1 MPKPQ
6 FKEVNC
12 VHDLVDSQEILES
25 LQYNST
31 MVQTGG
37 YLKSG
42 TYKHSAR
49 IDKDPDGYGKC
60 KPLWVFHVTPEL
72 NEEFLAI
79 LHSNKKN
86 MEERAVV
93 RSWMYNGQPP
103 EGAV

>member
-12 VHDLVDSQEILES
+12 IHDLVDSEEILQP

-49 IDKDPDGYGKC
+49 IDKDLDGYGKC

-72 NEEFLAI
+72 NEEFLTI

-86 MEERAVV
+86 MDGRAIMKA
-93 RSWMYNGQPP
+93 WIYNGQPKS
-103 EGAV
+103 AA

>member
-1 MPKPQ
+1 MSKPQ

-12 VHDLVDSQEILES
+12 IHDLVDSEEILQS

-49 IDKDPDGYGKC
+49 IDGYGKC

-72 NEEFLAI
+72 NEEFLTI

-86 MEERAVV
+86 MDEQATMTA
-93 RSWMYNGQPP
+93 WMYNGQPKS
-103 EGAV
+103 AA

>member
-6 FKEVNC
+6 YKEVNC
-12 VHDLVDSQEILES
+12 VHDLVDSQEILQS

-72 NEEFLAI
+72 NEEFLTI
-79 LHSNKKN
+79 LDSNKKN
-86 MEERAVV
+86 LDEKATMNA
-93 RSWMYNGQPP
+93 WMYNGQPKS
-103 EGAV
+103 AA